1 MKPILVASAAMWL
14 LSGSVLADSITSP
27 TGSFSAFPSGF
38 SSTTPNWQGQFTQP
52 TTASSPFWNNPSD
65 DTGTGGSHM
74 MNIGYVLSD
83 SGGLQG
89 TPSVLG
95 SDSVTQEFTADGT
108 DPAAFNFVSSG
119 TPFDITLLFADSSLD
134 TGNAAQGT
142 VFGYYVG
149 NTFTP
154 VYTVGD
160 TFAPTDTELE
170 DPATLGNSY
179 GFYVTVCYGGG
190 FCETYTTGNGNTGNE
205 SGAAGW
211 NHFAL
216 FQLASGNYAM
226 GFTAADADV
235 GEGLGDFND
244 VVVEL
249 QAIPEPGTIGALALG
264 LAGLALFA
272 RCGARLQARRVDSRV
287 DV

>member
-1 MKPILVASAAMWL
+1 MKPILVASAAVFA
-14 LSGSVLADSITSP
+14 LSGCVLADSITSA
-27 TGSFSAFPSGF
+27 TGTFSAFPAGF
-38 SSTTPNWQGQFTQP
+38 SSTTPTWQGQFTQP

-74 MNIGYVLSD
+74 MNIGYVLGD
-83 SGGLQG
+83 TGGLQG
-89 TPSVLG
+89 TPAVLG
-95 SDSVTQEFTADGT
+95 SDSVGDQFTNADGT

-119 TPFDITLLFADSSLD
+119 IAFDITLLFADSSLD

-160 TFAPTDTELE
+160 TFAPTDTQLE
-170 DPATLGNSY
+170 DPTTLGNSY

-226 GFTAADADV
+226 GFTATDADV
-235 GEGLGDFND
+235 GEGLGDYND

-249 QAIPEPGTIGALALG
+249 QAIPEPGTIGIVGLG
-264 LAGLALFA
+264 LAGLSFSVA
-272 RCGARLQARRVDSRV
+272 RSRLPR
-287 DV
+287 

>member
-1 MKPILVASAAMWL
+1 V
-14 LSGSVLADSITSP
+14 SG
-27 TGSFSAFPSGF
+27 
-38 SSTTPNWQGQFTQP
+38 
-52 TTASSPFWNNPSD
+52 
-65 DTGTGGSHM
+65 
-74 MNIGYVLSD
+74 
-83 SGGLQG
+83 
-89 TPSVLG
+89 
-95 SDSVTQEFTADGT
+95 
-108 DPAAFNFVSSG
+108 G

-249 QAIPEPGTIGALALG
+249 QAIPEPGTIGTLALG

-272 RCGARLQARRVDSRV
+272 RCSARLLQARRVDSRV

>member
-1 MKPILVASAAMWL
+1 MKPILVASAAVCL
-14 LSGSVLADSITSP
+14 LSGSILADSITSA
-27 TGSFSAFPSGF
+27 TGSFSAFSSGF
-38 SSTTPNWQGQFTQP
+38 GATTPTWQGQFTEP
-52 TTASSPFWNNPSD
+52 TTTSSPFWNNPSD
-65 DTGTGGSHM
+65 DTGQGGSHM
-74 MNIGYVLSD
+74 MNIGYVLTD
-83 SGGLQG
+83 SGGLVG
-89 TPSVLG
+89 TPSILG
-95 SDSVTQEFTADGT
+95 SDSVTDQFTAAGGT

-119 TPFDITLLFADSSLD
+119 VGFDITLLFADSSLD
-134 TGNAAQGT
+134 TGNTAQGT

-154 VYTVGD
+154 LYTVGD
-160 TFAPTDTELE
+160 TFAPADTEVE

-190 FCETYTTGNGNTGNE
+190 FCETYTTGDGNTGNE

-226 GFTAADADV
+226 GFTAADANV

-249 QAIPEPGTIGALALG
+249 QPIPEPGTIGVVGLA
-264 LAGLALFA
+264 LAGLAFRA
-272 RCGARLQARRVDSRV
+272 VRTRLS
-287 DV
+287 